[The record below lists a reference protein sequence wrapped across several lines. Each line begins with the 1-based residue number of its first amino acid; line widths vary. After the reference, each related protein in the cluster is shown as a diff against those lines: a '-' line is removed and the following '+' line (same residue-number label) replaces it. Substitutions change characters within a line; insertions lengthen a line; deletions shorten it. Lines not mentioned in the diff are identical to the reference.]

1 MSEEAAVSS
10 GDENQFSESLDF
22 GITPSEEQLELAEK
36 ILSRL
41 EPCDRS
47 QIGRMIHSR
56 ARVSGGILA
65 GLLVFWWLAVQR
77 IDFDTD
83 DTVSIFF
90 NTKFGVVTLMV
101 PFLVFFGSLLNDLS
115 RELGQLFPGMVAGAM
130 FLLSI
135 LYVIEPLVMG
145 FFSDSL
151 GPAEGMWRMVRLLVL
166 GSGVWLSAK
175 LMIDAI
181 LLGWVKRLMENFNGL
196 DLSPEDTL
204 EEITPIA
211 EPSED

>member
-1 MSEEAAVSS
+1 MSEEAGVSS
-10 GDENQFSESLDF
+10 GDENQFSESLVL

-41 EPCDRS
+41 EPSDRS

-65 GLLVFWWLAVQR
+65 GLLVFWWLAIQR
-77 IDFDTD
+77 IDFNTD
-83 DTVSIFF
+83 EAVSIFF

-135 LYVIEPLVMG
+135 LYVAEPMVIGL
-145 FFSDSL
+145 FSDSL
-151 GPAEGMWRMVRLLVL
+151 SPVDGMWRMVRLLVL
-166 GSGVWLSAK
+166 GAGVWISAK

-196 DLSPEDTL
+196 DLSPEDSI
-204 EEITPIA
+204 EEIIPIA

>member
-1 MSEEAAVSS
+1 MSEEAAASS
-10 GDENQFSESLDF
+10 GDENHFSQPGDI

-41 EPCDRS
+41 EPSDRS
-47 QIGRMIHSR
+47 QIGKMIHSR

-77 IDFDTD
+77 IDFDTNTAD
-83 DTVSIFF
+83 SIFF

-135 LYVIEPLVMG
+135 LYVVEPLVMG
-145 FFSDSL
+145 FFDDSL
-151 GPAEGMWRMVRLLVL
+151 GLVEGLWRMVRLLVL
-166 GSGVWLSAK
+166 GAGVWLSAK

-196 DLSPEDTL
+196 DLSPDEEV
-204 EEITPIA
+204 EEITPLA

>member
-1 MSEEAAVSS
+1 MSEEAAASS
-10 GDENQFSESLDF
+10 GDENQLSQPADIGL
-22 GITPSEEQLELAEK
+22 TPSEEQLELAEK

-41 EPCDRS
+41 EPSDRT

-77 IDFDTD
+77 VDFETGIAD
-83 DTVSIFF
+83 SIFF
-90 NTKFGVVTLMV
+90 NTRFGVVTLMV

-135 LYVIEPLVMG
+135 LYVAEPLVMG
-145 FFSDSL
+145 FFDDSL
-151 GPAEGMWRMVRLLVL
+151 SLVEGMWRTARLLVL
-166 GSGVWLSAK
+166 GAGVWVSAK

-196 DLSPEDTL
+196 DLSPE
-204 EEITPIA
+204 EEAEELLLIA
-211 EPSED
+211 EVSED